1 VANLTPSEKELLA
14 VIRYYNSQRKQ
25 IARLVKKL
33 NENFYL
39 PVVKDMT
46 GFNGDEIYRY
56 IQMVPVANRI
66 NNLGPSKATKK
77 ALSKFESEPVDLFD
91 EKPKPRKRTPRK
103 KSEPRFN
110 TTVLEGRVAQ
120 EIFTMIRD
128 GELSSGDKF
137 WSRKELMQQFE
148 IGNSTAGQVLKLL
161 SADGLI
167 EFIDPERIRLGYK
180 VK

>member
-1 VANLTPSEKELLA
+1 
-14 VIRYYNSQRKQ
+14 
-25 IARLVKKL
+25 
-33 NENFYL
+33 
-39 PVVKDMT
+39 
-46 GFNGDEIYRY
+46 
-56 IQMVPVANRI
+56 
-66 NNLGPSKATKK
+66 
-77 ALSKFESEPVDLFD
+77 
-91 EKPKPRKRTPRK
+91 
-103 KSEPRFN
+103 
-110 TTVLEGRVAQ
+110 VAQ